1 LESEDKMD
9 EMRSVFD
16 KSATKLVGQSIS
28 NAHIHA
34 SNEYLQTFTG
44 LQMNAF
50 RDGSNMYLTKK

>member
-1 LESEDKMD
+1 MD
-9 EMRSVFD
+9 DVRSVFD

-44 LQMNAF
+44 PQMNTF
-50 RDGSNMYLTKK
+50 CDGSNMYLTKK